1 MASVLKRRDTDMTEG
16 SIPRLLIYFALP
28 LMIGN
33 VFQQLY
39 NTVDTLIVG
48 NFVGT
53 QALAAVGAT
62 SSFVQLLVGLFV
74 GLSSMRCSAC
84 SVAWRRVR
92 ASLSRSFTAH
102 MTRRSCIR
110 PCRRR

>member
-39 NTVDTLIVG
+39 NTVDSIVVG
-48 NFVGT
+48 NYVSK
-53 QALAAVGAT
+53 QALAAVGCT
-62 SSFVQLLVGLFV
+62 GPV
-74 GLSSMRCSAC
+74 
-84 SVAWRRVR
+84 WRRVR